1 VKNIKGQKYENLR
14 GLVRNLDEQKHLTI
28 EDEEK
33 YNKEKKRA
41 ENDVLMN
48 ADVICCTCITSADRR
63 IREFTFHH
71 VLIDEAT
78 QAIEPEC
85 LLPMLKSAKQVILV
99 GDHLQLGPVVICR
112 ETAKAGLNRSLFERL
127 VLLGHRP
134 IRLQVQYRMHPNLT
148 FFPSNTFYEGTLQNG
163 ITEDDRKMNNKFPW
177 PENKPLFFLNLYG
190 SEEISASG
198 TSYLNRTE
206 AVAVEKIVYH
216 LEKAGIAANQMGI
229 ITPYKGQRAYI
240 INYLQ
245 KNGQLLAKNPN
256 FYKDI
261 EIASVDGYQGR

>member
-1 VKNIKGQKYENLR
+1 LA
-14 GLVRNLDEQKHLTI
+14 LWL
-28 EDEEK
+28 
-33 YNKEKKRA
+33 
-41 ENDVLMN
+41 
-48 ADVICCTCITSADRR
+48 SAGK
-63 IREFTFHH
+63 
-71 VLIDEAT
+71 
-78 QAIEPEC
+78 
-85 LLPMLKSAKQVILV
+85 LPRQ
-99 GDHLQLGPVVICR
+99 
-112 ETAKAGLNRSLFERL
+112 GLNRSLFERL

-148 FFPSNTFYEGTLQNG
+148 FFLQTLSMKGTLQNG